1 MLRPTLALAASA
13 AAASAASP
21 FSPCCAYGGDG
32 GAVALGAGVLNAFSP
47 TADGD
52 GPSGPNG
59 AAPMAIGV
67 SPSKLFTTVLFAAAS
82 GPDDALAG
90 WIVTS
95 NSTNDVLFT
104 FSNASATGPRCAA
117 GVGPRGA
124 YVSDYRLCGGP
135 GSLFP
140 TAARDYALTPTTRV
154 GVFAQA
160 NGATTLGFAD
170 ETACAPVTL
179 LGASSPL
186 GTGAFSITFE
196 SGVPAEPPAAWSA
209 PPAYCDG
216 HWATPEARDVA
227 ESLRKA

>member
-1 MLRPTLALAASA
+1 MLLPTLAALAAT
-13 AAASAASP
+13 ASSTP
-21 FSPCCAYGGDG
+21 FKPCCAYGGDG
-32 GAVALGAGVLNAFSP
+32 GAVVLGAGVLNAFSP
-47 TADGD
+47 TAGD
-52 GPSGPNG
+52 GGAPSGPTDAG
-59 AAPMAIGV
+59 PMAMGV
-67 SPSKLFTTVLFAAAS
+67 SPSKLFTTVLFAASS

-95 NSTNDVLFT
+95 NSTNDVLFV
-104 FSNASATGPRCAA
+104 FSNASETGPRCSA
-117 GVGPRGA
+117 GVAPRGS
-124 YVSDYRLCGGP
+124 YVADYRLCGGP

-140 TAARDYALTPTTRV
+140 NAARDYALTPTTRV

-160 NGATTLGFAD
+160 NDATTLGFAD
-170 ETACAPVTL
+170 ETACAPVSL
-179 LGASSPL
+179 LGAASPL